1 MIKRILVAL
10 LLILAI
16 DWAPGIPP
24 YPLHSLP
31 SLAIAQVG
39 IDGLPPNR
47 FHPYKGGKNCIQV
60 VDANSNFNCAAGTT
74 VDPATG
80 NLVIGGSITFGS
92 GGASLAPGGLALTTS
107 TSVQLLGAGDLV
119 IQSSPSTV
127 APGGPLI
134 NGVTFRVRS
143 VAGGQCMVVVAG
155 GNGMAEYAIPV
166 IATQPLLAL
175 NPASPYVNAPD
186 RLQMLYYFPG
196 GPSGC

>member
-1 MIKRILVAL
+1 MTKRILVAL
-10 LLILAI
+10 LLLLAI

-24 YPLHSLP
+24 YPIEGVS
-31 SLAIAQVG
+31 AQP
-39 IDGLPPNR
+39 IIPPPD
-47 FHPYKGGKNCIQV
+47 FWHPYRGGKNCLQV
-60 VDANSNFNCAAGTT
+60 ADAAGNFNCAAGTT

-107 TSVQLLGAGDLV
+107 TAVQLLGAGDLV
-119 IQSSPSTV
+119 IQTSPPTV
-127 APGGPLI
+127 ATGGPLI
-134 NGVTFRVRS
+134 NGVTLRVRS

-155 GNGMAEYAIPV
+155 GNGLTEYVVPV
-166 IATQPLLAL
+166 IASQPLLAL
-175 NPASPYVNAPD
+175 QPSSPYVNAPD